1 MELRFLQDSKRR
13 EVDFVVMKNKRPLFA
28 VEFKSGEKAASPH
41 LSYFAERTHIPVF
54 YQVHR
59 GTRSY
64 SVSDRIH
71 VLPFAKFCSKEN
83 MV

>member
-1 MELRFLQDSKRR
+1 LRFLRDSNRR
-13 EVDFVVMKNKRPLFA
+13 EVDFVVMKNKRPIFA
-28 VEFKSGEKAASPH
+28 IECKSGEKAASPH
-41 LSYFAERTHIPVF
+41 LSYFAERTDIPIF

-59 GTRSY
+59 GTRAY

-71 VLPFAKFCSKEN
+71 VLPFAKFCSKES